1 MNNFRDQK
9 ASRKNSKVNQPES
22 SKQASAAAANKT
34 PGKDKSMYHLFQ
46 SLAPEQ
52 PANQAEESL
61 SEDEDASKLV
71 DRRTSIN
78 IENVLNVDFEHYNKI
93 KPPQPIKLKI
103 KNLVMEFIQGAD
115 QEHASVEFTEI
126 CQQEQIEPF
135 MVAGYILNNGFSHD
149 QNNWNRIVSLVV
161 DTLFQQERSLTGP
174 HLVESLN
181 VAIANFVDTIIDY
194 PNSKI
199 YIEQLFLRLKEF
211 DLLTTKQLQNY
222 RLHIENLEKQA
233 YYVDDDEQETN

>member
-1 MNNFRDQK
+1 
-9 ASRKNSKVNQPES
+9 
-22 SKQASAAAANKT
+22 
-34 PGKDKSMYHLFQ
+34 MYHLFQ

-52 PANQAEESL
+52 TNPNQQTEESL
-61 SEDEDASKLV
+61 SEDEDAIKLI
-71 DRRTSIN
+71 DRRASIN

-161 DTLFQQERSLTGP
+161 DTLFQRDRSLTGP

-199 YIEQLFLRLKEF
+199 YIEQLFLRMKEF

-233 YYVDDDEQETN
+233 YYVDDEEQETN